1 MMPTAAA
8 LWPELLALFPA
19 PAVPVDLVVHEFD
32 QSIEVFFAPATPAAW
47 TPSETALHA
56 LGALGPA
63 TIYCVFSDE
72 TEFVASQRS
81 DGHWV
86 MSPQRLP
93 TGTPRYGVAERPVAR
108 LLRGEEA
115 RLWPEFLAWRARTAR

>member
-1 MMPTAAA
+1 MPTAAA
-8 LWPELLALFPA
+8 LWPHLLALFPA
-19 PAVPVDLVVHEFD
+19 PATPVDLVVHEFD

-47 TPSETALHA
+47 TPSEAAMHA

-63 TIYCVFSDE
+63 TIYCVFADE
-72 TEFVASQRS
+72 TEFVASLRS
-81 DGHWV
+81 GGNWV

-93 TGTPRYGVAERPVAR
+93 TGTPRYGTAERPVAR

-115 RLWPEFLAWRARTAR
+115 RLWPEFLAWRVQAAR